1 MGTHPIFESDFDCL
15 QNSMTENAQE
25 KVEILLRAVGDAPV
39 LKKNKFKLNRTQ
51 KIAFVSDFLRKATKC
66 EADERIFLYIHQA
79 FSPTMDSPTG
89 TLFDNHASDNKLV
102 LHYSKTPAWG

>member
-1 MGTHPIFESDFDCL
+1 MSD
-15 QNSMTENAQE
+15 SAPE

-66 EADERIFLYIHQA
+66 EEDERIFLVKKMGILSKYNCIQYIHQA
-79 FSPTMDSPTG
+79 FSPTMDSPIG
-89 TLFDNHASDNKLV
+89 ILFDNHARAVS
-102 LHYSKTPAWG
+102 

>member
-1 MGTHPIFESDFDCL
+1 MSESAL
-15 QNSMTENAQE
+15 E

-66 EADERIFLYIHQA
+66 EADERIFLVNYFLQKKQVLTVTYSTFIKLFRQQWIRRSEHFLTITPGTVLE
-79 FSPTMDSPTG
+79 FSRMHVY
-89 TLFDNHASDNKLV
+89 LFF
-102 LHYSKTPAWG
+102 

>member
-1 MGTHPIFESDFDCL
+1 
-15 QNSMTENAQE
+15 MTETAPE

-66 EADERIFLYIHQA
+66 EGDERIFLVRILQSFIFLN
-79 FSPTMDSPTG
+79 FSVHSSSFLANNG
-89 TLFDNHASDNKLV
+89 LANWNAL
-102 LHYSKTPAWG
+102 

>member
-1 MGTHPIFESDFDCL
+1 
-15 QNSMTENAQE
+15 MTENSQE

-66 EADERIFLYIHQA
+66 EADERIFLVNNFLQKSQVLTVTYSTFIKLFRRQWIRRSEH
-79 FSPTMDSPTG
+79 FLTITPG
-89 TLFDNHASDNKLV
+89 TV
-102 LHYSKTPAWG
+102 LEFF